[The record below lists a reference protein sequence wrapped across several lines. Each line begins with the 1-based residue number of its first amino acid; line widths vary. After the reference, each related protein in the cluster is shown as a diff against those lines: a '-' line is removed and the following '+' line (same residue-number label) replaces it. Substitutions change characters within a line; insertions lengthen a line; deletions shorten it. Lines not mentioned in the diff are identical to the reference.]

1 MNKKPNPYK
10 PIYSVKKSSKK
21 FQQIQ
26 KSTRKLSVENLKE
39 QCLRLGFSLTLPQLS
54 ALYEYLFLLQKWNLS
69 MNLVG
74 KSDWEEILSELV
86 ADSFHLA
93 KYLNSHP
100 VFAPLSIPFAQK
112 NEKIHSFEPYKNEHD
127 FTAWDLGAGAGL
139 PGIPLRILWKQ
150 GTYTLVEAREKR
162 SLFLNTVCTKLG
174 LENTFVSRGRAEN
187 FMQGKKARL
196 IVSRAFMPYD
206 KMLPF
211 IAPYLT
217 STQDPAN
224 SANGSVIFLSLE
236 PIRAERFNSL
246 EFKWN
251 TKNIY
256 EYTVK
261 NKKKYLCE
269 IEKISQ

>member
-112 NEKIHSFEPYKNEHD
+112 NEKIHSFEPYENEHD

-162 SLFLNTVCTKLG
+162 SLFLNTVCIKLG

-187 FMQGKKARL
+187 FMQGKKTRL

-224 SANGSVIFLSLE
+224 STNGSVIFLSLE
-236 PIRAERFNSL
+236 PIHAERFNSS

-256 EYTVK
+256 EYTVN

>member
-174 LENTFVSRGRAEN
+174 LENTFVSRERAEN
-187 FMQGKKARL
+187 FMQGKKTRL

-211 IAPYLT
+211 IAQYLT

-261 NKKKYLCE
+261 NMKKYLCE

>member
-1 MNKKPNPYK
+1 MNKNPNPYK
-10 PIYSVKKSSKK
+10 PVYSVKKSSKK

-39 QCLRLGFSLTLPQLS
+39 QCLKLGFSLTLPQLS
-54 ALYEYLFLLQKWNLS
+54 AVHEYLFLLQKWNLS

-93 KYLNSHP
+93 SYLNSHSF
-100 VFAPLSIPFAQK
+100 FAPLSIPFTQK
-112 NEKIHSFEPYKNEHD
+112 NEKIHSFETYENEHD

-174 LENTFVSRGRAEN
+174 LENTFVSRERAEN
-187 FMQGKKARL
+187 FMQGKKAQL

-211 IAPYLT
+211 IAPYLA
-217 STQDPAN
+217 SNQD
-224 SANGSVIFLSLE
+224 SATPKNGSVIFLSLE
-236 PIRAERFNSL
+236 PILAERFNFS

-256 EYTVK
+256 EYAVK
-261 NKKKYLCE
+261 KKKKYLCE
-269 IEKISQ
+269 IEKIPQ

>member
-74 KSDWEEILSELV
+74 KSHWEEILSELV

-112 NEKIHSFEPYKNEHD
+112 NEKIHSFEPMKTNMILLHGTWVRERDCRAFLYGYFGSKEH
-127 FTAWDLGAGAGL
+127 
-139 PGIPLRILWKQ
+139 IPLLR
-150 GTYTLVEAREKR
+150 
-162 SLFLNTVCTKLG
+162 
-174 LENTFVSRGRAEN
+174 
-187 FMQGKKARL
+187 QGKN
-196 IVSRAFMPYD
+196 V
-206 KMLPF
+206 
-211 IAPYLT
+211 
-217 STQDPAN
+217 
-224 SANGSVIFLSLE
+224 
-236 PIRAERFNSL
+236 RF
-246 EFKWN
+246 F
-251 TKNIY
+251 
-256 EYTVK
+256 
-261 NKKKYLCE
+261 
-269 IEKISQ
+269 

>member
-112 NEKIHSFEPYKNEHD
+112 NEKIHSFEPYENEHD

-174 LENTFVSRGRAEN
+174 LENTFVSRERAEN

-217 STQDPAN
+217 STQDQAN
-224 SANGSVIFLSLE
+224 STNGSVIFLSLE
-236 PIRAERFNSL
+236 PIHAERFNSS